1 MAIAHDWEW
10 LGDHLGLDFANTV
23 RRRGSRYEELWR
35 SPDDLR
41 EWARR
46 QRGRVP
52 VPPRDA
58 ARERLAEVR
67 ELRDD
72 ALAVLRA
79 AAAGERLPRA
89 GTQRLNAAA
98 RERPVVAQLGAQ
110 AGERC
115 TALTAPAGP
124 LDELLARCV
133 AATIEIAAHPR
144 LTLCDSPGCGQ
155 LFLRERENKRWCGEA
170 CGTRARVARHK
181 ARRDAEDGAKPM
193 SRTLSPGGAA
203 SAS

>member
-1 MAIAHDWEW
+1 MAITHDWEW

-23 RRRGSRYEELWR
+23 RRRGMRYEELWR

-52 VPPRDA
+52 VPGRAA
-58 ARERLAEVR
+58 ARDRLREVQV
-67 ELRDD
+67 LRDD

-79 AAAGERLPRA
+79 AAGGERLPRA
-89 GTQRLNAAA
+89 ATARLNAAA
-98 RERPVVAQLGAQ
+98 RERPVVGQLGNH
-110 AGERC
+110 AGERYS
-115 TALTAPAGP
+115 ALARSAARRSP

-133 AATIEIAAHPR
+133 AATIEIAANPR

-155 LFLRERENKRWCGEA
+155 LFLRERQNKRWCGEA
-170 CGTRARVARHK
+170 CGTRARVARHA
-181 ARRDAEDGAKPM
+181 ARA
-193 SRTLSPGGAA
+193 RTG
-203 SAS
+203 

>member
-1 MAIAHDWEW
+1 MMAIAHDWEW

-35 SPDDLR
+35 SPDDVR
-41 EWARR
+41 DWARR

-52 VPPRDA
+52 VPPRDV

-79 AAAGERLPRA
+79 AAAGERLLRA
-89 GTQRLNAAA
+89 ATQRLNAAA

-110 AGERC
+110 AGERSA
-115 TALTAPAGP
+115 ALAAGP
-124 LDELLARCV
+124 IDELLARCV
-133 AATIEIAAHPR
+133 AATIDIAAHAR

-181 ARRDAEDGAKPM
+181 ARRDTAER
-193 SRTLSPGGAA
+193 S
-203 SAS
+203 